1 MRKIK
6 ALSAAGAVLWSSHAF
21 AQTSSYASVLVSSLP
36 EFNGTIPNGGIS
48 LYGSLDE
55 GINYQSVGGK
65 HLFQLQS
72 GGEWTS
78 KFGMFGREDLGG
90 GLKAEFNLES
100 GFNASNGNLQAS
112 NTIFNREAWV
122 GLNSTVFGQVRLGNQ
137 IGVGTPLFFDPFG
150 EVGSNSVV
158 TWLAYAGVQTKSGVG
173 FNTDLGPG
181 GTQVAPRVANSIT
194 WNTPRY
200 AGFNAE
206 FLYAFNGTAGV
217 SPNASNQGVL
227 LSWAH
232 GPLYVAATY
241 NRVWSSPVQ
250 IGAAQPLE
258 TVRNDL
264 YSFGGVYDCGTF
276 VLDAYVGQY
285 SPHLAGDGIARVY
298 TVGGILPLGRN
309 VFRVSVVYRDTSG
322 VRDSENIPAK
332 DSAVGM
338 MLGYDYTLSKRTALY
353 ARAGFIRNYGIS
365 TVILNNSPLPTQPGT
380 TVPLTGQTPLTAS
393 VGIYHNF

>member
-1 MRKIK
+1 MKYVK
-6 ALSAAGAVLWSSHAF
+6 TLSAAGAVLLSSHSL
-21 AQTSSYASVLVSSLP
+21 AQSSSYASVLVASLP
-36 EFNGTIPNGGIS
+36 EFNGSIPNNGIS

-55 GINYQSVGGK
+55 GMNYQSVGGK
-65 HLFQLQS
+65 HLFQLES

-112 NTIFNREAWV
+112 QTMFNREAWV
-122 GLNSTVFGQVRLGNQ
+122 GLNSTVFGQVRFGNQ

-158 TWLAYAGVQTKSGVG
+158 TWLGYAGVQTKSGIG
-173 FNTDLGPG
+173 YNTDLGPG
-181 GTQVAPRVANSIT
+181 GSQVAPRVANSVT

-206 FLYAFNGTAGV
+206 FLYAFNGTTGV
-217 SPNASNQGVL
+217 SPLAANQGVL
-227 LSWAH
+227 VSWAR

-241 NRVWSSPVQ
+241 NRVWSSPVVVNAGQ
-250 IGAAQPLE
+250 SAQ
-258 TVRNDL
+258 TIRNDL
-264 YSFGGVYDCGTF
+264 YSIGGVYDCGSF

-285 SPHLAGDGIARVY
+285 SPHFAADGIARVY
-298 TVGGILPLGRN
+298 TVGGILPLVQN
-309 VFRVSVVYRDTSG
+309 VFRASVVYRDTSG
-322 VRDSENIPAK
+322 VRDSEKIPAK
-332 DSAVGM
+332 DSAVGV
-338 MLGYDYTLSKRTALY
+338 MLGYDYILSKRTALY

-365 TVILNNSPLPTQPGT
+365 TVLLNNNPLPTQPGT
-380 TVPLTGQTPLTAS
+380 TVPLTGQTPVTAS
-393 VGIYHNF
+393 IGIYHNF